1 MFRVTGILS
10 AASSPAAASFS
21 AVLRLSIVPSLAI
34 ASPPHPRW
42 FSTFSRSFLGGRK
55 LQSRIPSPYPI
66 RLSGFSDLKARAS
79 ASFSSGSNPTRE
91 ILVQHVLLKE
101 GDSALFAELQK
112 RILDGL
118 IPLFSFHPFD
128 SNELKRLFDHRPVKL
143 INLYSD
149 FQVIVCCEGEDM
161 SDLAAEY
168 SICPSKKDGG
178 LLGWVKL
185 GQMVPEFEE
194 AAFKA
199 ELNHVVTCKTQF
211 GWHLLQVLSERE
223 PVKDI
228 QVEELH
234 SKMQDLVFME
244 EAQLVDVRE
253 PDEIAKASLPGF
265 QVFPLRQFESWA
277 PEITS
282 KLNPDK
288 DTFAMC
294 KAGGRS
300 LNVANWLL
308 SQGFKSVY
316 TVAGGIQAYSLKVD
330 PSIPTY

>member
-112 RILDGL
+112 RILD
-118 IPLFSFHPFD
+118 
-128 SNELKRLFDHRPVKL
+128 
-143 INLYSD
+143 
-149 FQVIVCCEGEDM
+149 GEDM

>member
-21 AVLRLSIVPSLAI
+21 AALRLSVVPTLVL

-55 LQSRIPSPYPI
+55 LQSRIPSPYQI
-66 RLSGFSDLKARAS
+66 RLSGFSTLKAR
-79 ASFSSGSNPTRE
+79 ASFSSGSSPTRE
-91 ILVQHVLLKE
+91 ILVQHVLVKE
-101 GDSALFAELQK
+101 GDSSLFADLQK
-112 RILDGL
+112 RILD
-118 IPLFSFHPFD
+118 
-128 SNELKRLFDHRPVKL
+128 
-143 INLYSD
+143 
-149 FQVIVCCEGEDM
+149 GEDM

-168 SICPSKKDGG
+168 SICPSKKEGG

-234 SKMQDLVFME
+234 SKMQDPLFME

-265 QVFPLRQFESWA
+265 QVLPLRQFDTWA

-288 DTFAMC
+288 DTFVMC

-300 LNVANWLL
+300 LKVANWLL

>member
-79 ASFSSGSNPTRE
+79 FSSGSNPTRE

-112 RILDGL
+112 RILD
-118 IPLFSFHPFD
+118 
-128 SNELKRLFDHRPVKL
+128 
-143 INLYSD
+143 
-149 FQVIVCCEGEDM
+149 GEDM

>member
-1 MFRVTGILS
+1 MLRSRV
-10 AASSPAAASFS
+10 
-21 AVLRLSIVPSLAI
+21 
-34 ASPPHPRW
+34 
-42 FSTFSRSFLGGRK
+42 
-55 LQSRIPSPYPI
+55 PSPYPI
-66 RLSGFSDLKARAS
+66 RLSGFSALKAR
-79 ASFSSGSNPTRE
+79 ASFSSGSSPTRE
-91 ILVQHVLLKE
+91 ILVQHVLVKE
-101 GDSALFAELQK
+101 GDSELFADLQK
-112 RILDGL
+112 RILDG
-118 IPLFSFHPFD
+118 
-128 SNELKRLFDHRPVKL
+128 
-143 INLYSD
+143 
-149 FQVIVCCEGEDM
+149 EDM
-161 SDLAAEY
+161 STLF
-168 SICPSKKDGG
+168 
-178 LLGWVKL
+178 
-185 GQMVPEFEE
+185 VPEFEE

-234 SKMQDLVFME
+234 SKMQDPLFME

-265 QVFPLRQFESWA
+265 QVFPLRQFETWA

-288 DTFAMC
+288 DTFVM
-294 KAGGRS
+294 AGGRS
-300 LNVANWLL
+300 LKVANWLQ

>member
-21 AVLRLSIVPSLAI
+21 AALRLSVVPTLVL

-55 LQSRIPSPYPI
+55 LQSRIPSPYQI
-66 RLSGFSDLKARAS
+66 RLSGFSTLKAR

-91 ILVQHVLLKE
+91 ILVQHVLVKE
-101 GDSALFAELQK
+101 GDSELFAELQK
-112 RILDGL
+112 RILDG
-118 IPLFSFHPFD
+118 
-128 SNELKRLFDHRPVKL
+128 
-143 INLYSD
+143 
-149 FQVIVCCEGEDM
+149 EDM
-161 SDLAAEY
+161 SELAAEY

-211 GWHLLQVLSERE
+211 GWHLLQVLSERYNSSVNHPLTFSTHTVVVTGKYYIDRE

-234 SKMQDLVFME
+234 SKMQDPLFME

-288 DTFAMC
+288 DTFAM
-294 KAGGRS
+294 
-300 LNVANWLL
+300 
-308 SQGFKSVY
+308 GFKSVY

>member
-1 MFRVTGILS
+1 MFRVTGPLS
-10 AASSPAAASFS
+10 AASSPAAAYFS
-21 AVLRLSIVPSLAI
+21 AALRLSVVPTLAF
-34 ASPPHPRW
+34 ASPPPHPRW
-42 FSTFSRSFLGGRK
+42 FSTFSRSFLGGRFST
-55 LQSRIPSPYPI
+55 LRSRVPSPYQI
-66 RLSGFSDLKARAS
+66 RLSGFSSPKAR
-79 ASFSSGSNPTRE
+79 ASFSSGSSSPTRE
-91 ILVQHVLLKE
+91 ILVQHVLVKE
-101 GDSALFAELQK
+101 GDYELISELHK
-112 RILDGL
+112 RILD
-118 IPLFSFHPFD
+118 
-128 SNELKRLFDHRPVKL
+128 
-143 INLYSD
+143 
-149 FQVIVCCEGEDM
+149 GEDM

-168 SICPSKKDGG
+168 SICPSKKEGG

-199 ELNHVVTCKTQF
+199 ELNHVVRCKTQF

-234 SKMQDLVFME
+234 SKMQDSVFME
-244 EAQLVDVRE
+244 EAQLIDVRE

-265 QVFPLRQFESWA
+265 KVFPLRQFETWA

-282 KLNPDK
+282 KLNPEK
-288 DTFAMC
+288 DTFVMC

-300 LNVANWLL
+300 LKVANWLH

>member
-1 MFRVTGILS
+1 MLRSRV
-10 AASSPAAASFS
+10 
-21 AVLRLSIVPSLAI
+21 
-34 ASPPHPRW
+34 
-42 FSTFSRSFLGGRK
+42 
-55 LQSRIPSPYPI
+55 PSPYPI
-66 RLSGFSDLKARAS
+66 RLSGFSALKAR
-79 ASFSSGSNPTRE
+79 ASFSSGSSPTRE
-91 ILVQHVLLKE
+91 ILVQHVLVKE
-101 GDSALFAELQK
+101 GDSELFADLQK

-118 IPLFSFHPFD
+118 
-128 SNELKRLFDHRPVKL
+128 RG
-143 INLYSD
+143 Y
-149 FQVIVCCEGEDM
+149 
-161 SDLAAEY
+161 EY
-168 SICPSKKDGG
+168 SICPSKKEGG

-234 SKMQDLVFME
+234 SKMQDPLFME

-265 QVFPLRQFESWA
+265 QVFPLRQFETWA

-288 DTFAMC
+288 DTFVMC

-300 LNVANWLL
+300 LKVANWLQ

>member
-21 AVLRLSIVPSLAI
+21 AALRLSVVPTLVL

-55 LQSRIPSPYPI
+55 LQSRIPSPYQI
-66 RLSGFSDLKARAS
+66 RLSGFSTLKAR

-91 ILVQHVLLKE
+91 ILVQHVLVKE
-101 GDSALFAELQK
+101 GDSELFAELQK
-112 RILDGL
+112 RILDG
-118 IPLFSFHPFD
+118 
-128 SNELKRLFDHRPVKL
+128 
-143 INLYSD
+143 
-149 FQVIVCCEGEDM
+149 EDM
-161 SDLAAEY
+161 SELAAEY

-234 SKMQDLVFME
+234 SKMQDPLFME